1 MKKITIIHIVILI
14 VCLGLVRCKIPA
26 IPTVR
31 QELQVP
37 RYYKAGSDTEAV
49 NPVTWKAYFTDPYLQ
64 SLIDTA
70 LANNRE
76 LLIAL
81 QEIEIARNEV
91 RLKKGKIYP
100 VGGIKIGT
108 GVEKPGRY
116 TSRGASDAAH
126 DIAPGVDMPEPLP
139 DFNIS
144 AFATWEVD
152 IWKKLRNAK
161 EAAVKR
167 YLETE
172 EGRHFV
178 ITNLVAEIAGSYYEL
193 LALDYQ
199 LDIVNRNIQLQKNAL
214 EIVRLQKSAA
224 RSTELAVQKFQAEV
238 YKTESLQY
246 GILQEIT
253 EVENRV
259 NMLLSR
265 FPQHIERSH
274 YSSLNEGYPV
284 MTQTGIPSQ
293 LLHNRPDLRKAEY
306 ELQAAALD
314 VKVARAEFFPSFEIS
329 STLGLQAFNPK
340 YLSKIP
346 QSLAYSLAGDLIG
359 PLINRSAIKAEF
371 EMASARQVQV
381 MYDYEKAI
389 VLAYMEVSNQL
400 ALIQNLKQNYELRS
414 KQVDALNQ
422 SIDAANELFKYARA
436 DYLEVLMTQRDAL
449 EAELELVEIQKAR
462 IQAYI
467 GMYKD
472 LGGGWQAE

>member
-1 MKKITIIHIVILI
+1 MKH
-14 VCLGLVRCKIPA
+14 
-26 IPTVR
+26 
-31 QELQVP
+31 
-37 RYYKAGSDTEAV
+37 
-49 NPVTWKAYFTDPYLQ
+49 
-64 SLIDTA
+64 
-70 LANNRE
+70 
-76 LLIAL
+76 
-81 QEIEIARNEV
+81 
-91 RLKKGKIYP
+91 
-100 VGGIKIGT
+100 
-108 GVEKPGRY
+108 
-116 TSRGASDAAH
+116 
-126 DIAPGVDMPEPLP
+126 
-139 DFNIS
+139 
-144 AFATWEVD
+144 
-152 IWKKLRNAK
+152 
-161 EAAVKR
+161 

-178 ITNLVAEIAGSYYEL
+178 ITNLIAEIAGSYYEL

-199 LDIVNRNIQLQKNAL
+199 LDIVNRNIRLQKNAL

-224 RSTELAVQKFQAEV
+224 RSTELAVQKFRAEV

-246 GILQEIT
+246 GILQKIT

-265 FPQHIERSH
+265 FPQRIERSH

-284 MTQTGIPSQ
+284 MIQAGIPSL

-340 YLSKIP
+340 YLSKMP

-389 VLAYMEVSNQL
+389 ILAYMEVSNQL

-414 KQVDALNQ
+414 QQVNALNQ

-462 IQAYI
+462 VQAYV